1 MLDEPMVR
9 EGGAYST
16 QHDAAGEPV
25 PKEVVHGEENE
36 LCYGESGAEACHTPR
51 RGADE
56 QEANLHQGERGV
68 VARPLVLGLL
78 TNFRH
83 LVHLVNSGRFRSQQC
98 HHLVKA
104 LLEIHLLPAPNATQ
118 VLREPLTLRSH
129 QVAPSEIAAFAPH
142 SHTACSQA
150 KAPAHGVHTVSAAA
164 PAAPAASPCRKHLQH
179 KILFKT
185 KSLGSEI
192 SNKIDY

>member
-56 QEANLHQGERGV
+56 QEANLHQGGGV
-68 VARPLVLGLL
+68 SRAHWFLVFLRIFAILYTLL
-78 TNFRH
+78 TVDG
-83 LVHLVNSGRFRSQQC
+83 LVPQC

-104 LLEIHLLPAPNATQ
+104 LLEIHLLPAPNATC
-118 VLREPLTLRSH
+118 
-129 QVAPSEIAAFAPH
+129 
-142 SHTACSQA
+142 TA
-150 KAPAHGVHTVSAAA
+150 
-164 PAAPAASPCRKHLQH
+164 
-179 KILFKT
+179 
-185 KSLGSEI
+185 
-192 SNKIDY
+192 